1 LLHRTAGRNAGCRG
15 WAWRTLLGLLLS
27 LGVLGTAAG
36 PAVAQPSLPMTNVI
50 VRLQPGTNVEA
61 AVTEAR
67 NQGARVS
74 FRYHTAL
81 VGFAMAISEQA
92 VAALRRNPHVVAVD
106 PDTPVMTS
114 ATQPSPPWGLDRID
128 QRALPLS
135 GSYTYPEDGNGVT
148 AYVIDTG
155 ILATHVDFGSRV
167 RAGFT
172 AINDGRGTLD
182 CNGHGTHVAG
192 TLAGNTYGVAKAAN
206 PVAVRVLDCSG
217 SGSTSGVIAGLDWA
231 AADHMAGTP
240 AVANLSLGGPANS
253 SLDAAVTALVN
264 DGVTVSVAA
273 GNNTVDACT
282 TSPARTT
289 AALTVAASDRT
300 DTRASFSNFG
310 TCVDVFAPGSS
321 ILSDWYT
328 TSTATNTLS
337 GTSMAAPHVA
347 GAAAVL
353 LSQQRTATPAQ
364 VASRLVDSATIAAI
378 TNPGAGTPNRL
389 LYIDTPVAA
398 PFSVT
403 NPGNQ
408 TSTAGTT
415 VSLTMKATDG
425 SPPYSWSASGLPA
438 GLAIDPSTGI
448 ISGTPTATTSNTA
461 ATSNAA
467 ATSTVVV
474 TATDTAGLTASTSFT
489 WTVNAAACTG
499 SGQKLTNP
507 GFESGTTGWSATS
520 GVITRP
526 GSTKP
531 PRTGSWNATLG
542 GKGFTNTS
550 TLTQSVTIPAGCNSY
565 TLSFWLRVTTAETTT
580 TGQNDRLT
588 VALGTSTLATYTNL
602 DRSTGYL
609 QRTFNVSGQAG
620 KTITLKFTATE
631 NRALQTTF
639 AIDDTALT
647 VA

>member
-1 LLHRTAGRNAGCRG
+1 
-15 WAWRTLLGLLLS
+15 
-27 LGVLGTAAG
+27 
-36 PAVAQPSLPMTNVI
+36 
-50 VRLQPGTNVEA
+50 
-61 AVTEAR
+61 
-67 NQGARVS
+67 
-74 FRYHTAL
+74 
-81 VGFAMAISEQA
+81 
-92 VAALRRNPHVVAVD
+92 
-106 PDTPVMTS
+106 
-114 ATQPSPPWGLDRID
+114 
-128 QRALPLS
+128 
-135 GSYTYPEDGNGVT
+135 
-148 AYVIDTG
+148 
-155 ILATHVDFGSRV
+155 
-167 RAGFT
+167 
-172 AINDGRGTLD
+172 
-182 CNGHGTHVAG
+182 
-192 TLAGNTYGVAKAAN
+192 
-206 PVAVRVLDCSG
+206 
-217 SGSTSGVIAGLDWA
+217 
-231 AADHMAGTP
+231 
-240 AVANLSLGGPANS
+240 
-253 SLDAAVTALVN
+253 
-264 DGVTVSVAA
+264 
-273 GNNTVDACT
+273 
-282 TSPARTT
+282 
-289 AALTVAASDRT
+289 
-300 DTRASFSNFG
+300 
-310 TCVDVFAPGSS
+310 
-321 ILSDWYT
+321 
-328 TSTATNTLS
+328 
-337 GTSMAAPHVA
+337 
-347 GAAAVL
+347 
-353 LSQQRTATPAQ
+353 
-364 VASRLVDSATIAAI
+364 VASRMFDSATIAAI